1 MDEEELQRL
10 IENRQAHDR
19 LLCPDMVK
27 LLNSLKM
34 GKDKT
39 GSRFHDGVY
48 VGPRFYSMKSDDVLM
63 GP

>member
-19 LLCPDMVK
+19 LLCPDMAK

-48 VGPRFYSMKSDDVLM
+48 VDLDFTQ
-63 GP
+63 